1 MVKIMSGIGQ
11 IVEGINAS
19 IEALKNNRVKKLH
32 VLKNIENE
40 SYKLKKLIEISTTK
54 NIPIEYVEKK
64 DWKFYNR
71 HSVAAECEELKTYDE
86 SNIEELNINKLIVLN
101 HLQDTQNLGAIIRSA
116 AAFDFLGVCIPKK
129 RSVQISERTFSISSG
144 GLEKVKIISF
154 NSIFSL
160 LKKLKSLN
168 YWTIGLDMTSK
179 IELKNLNLDDQKL
192 ALLLGGEESGLS
204 DEVLNKIDAVTHIEM
219 SGLMESLN
227 VSVAGGI
234 AMQHFFKKNS

>member
-1 MVKIMSGIGQ
+1 MSGIGQ

-19 IEALKNNRVKKLH
+19 FEALKNNRVRKLH
-32 VLKNIENE
+32 VLKNIDNE
-40 SYKLKKLIEISTTK
+40 SYKLKKILEISLSQ
-54 NIPIEYVEKK
+54 NIPIDYVDKK
-64 DWKFYNR
+64 HWAFHIRNSIIAQCD
-71 HSVAAECEELKTYDE
+71 ELKTYDE
-86 SNIEELNINKLIVLN
+86 SNIQELNINKLIVLD
-101 HLQDTQNLGAIIRSA
+101 HLQDTQNLGAIVRSA

-144 GLEKVKIISF
+144 GLEKVKIIYF

-168 YWTIGLDMTSK
+168 YWTIGLDMDSK
-179 IELKNLNLDDQKL
+179 IKLNNLDLEGQKI
-192 ALLLGGEESGLS
+192 ALLMGGEESGLS

-227 VSVAGGI
+227 VSVAAGI